1 MLEEN
6 VNSSKDVVLN
16 KLLKKF
22 RKPKSS
28 IGALMPLN
36 ALALAACGNSEED
49 KGISLSV
56 AENSESLVVG
66 SVVATGED
74 LAATTYSLSG
84 TDAESFTVSN
94 GGELSLKASAN
105 FEVKS
110 TYDVSVIAS
119 STSVDAKGVEVVTQ
133 ATREYN
139 VAVENKNDVATGS
152 VTIDGT
158 PSQDQVLKADTS
170 GITDEDGF
178 DTVAY
183 QWMRDG
189 VDIDGGT
196 KSELTLVHGD
206 VGTAISVKVSYED
219 KSGATESFTSVA
231 TTSVENTNDSPV
243 GVPTI
248 SGTLA
253 EKKVLTADASGISDA
268 DGLGEFSYQ
277 WNRDGVAI
285 DGATGTSYTLGELDV
300 GKSISVSVL
309 YTDGFGASEV
319 VKSAASAAIAKEN
332 DAPTGSL
339 VISGSAKEGETLILD
354 TSTIADTDGLGTF
367 NFTWL
372 KDGEAISGVTS
383 SSYSLTQG
391 DVGSVI
397 SASLSYV
404 DGSGLTETMTA
415 AATSAVENVNDAP
428 SGSLTITGSAEKG
441 SVLTLDSSSIGDEDG
456 LGAFTTVW
464 KSDGSVISGASDST
478 FTLTADQVGKA
489 ISAVISYT
497 DGQGTAETVTS
508 ASTSSVKDVIV
519 ESVGA
524 FSVTNSGTSASP
536 VLDFYLDASKD
547 PGGDGVGSFDVVLD
561 FTATEASYDSFSFA
575 SGLIG
580 NANDTDASAG
590 KITVGAIAFP
600 NFTNLSTPLFT
611 MNMTDL
617 DTSADFAIYISGV
630 SVDGTALDGTT
641 SLIA

>member
-1 MLEEN
+1 MEEN
-6 VNSSKDVVLN
+6 VNSAKDVVLN

-22 RKPKSS
+22 RTPKST

-36 ALALAACGNSEED
+36 ALALAACGNNDED
-49 KGISLSV
+49 KGINLSV
-56 AENSESLVVG
+56 AENSASLLVG

-74 LAATTYSLSG
+74 PAATTYSLSG
-84 TDAESFTVSN
+84 TDAESFTLSS

-110 TYDVSVIAS
+110 AFDVSVTAS
-119 STSVDAKGVEVVTQ
+119 STSVDAKGIEVVTQ
-133 ATREYN
+133 TTREYN
-139 VAVENKNDVATGS
+139 VSVENKNDVATGS
-152 VTIDGT
+152 VAIDGT
-158 PSQDQVLKADTS
+158 SKQDQVLKADTS

-189 VDIDGGT
+189 VNIDGGT
-196 KSELTLVHGD
+196 KSELTLAQGD

-231 TTSVENTNDSPV
+231 TSSVENTNDSPV

-253 EKKVLTADASGISDA
+253 EKKVLTVDASGISDA

-277 WNRDGVAI
+277 WSRDGVAI

-309 YTDGFGASEV
+309 YTDGFGESEV

-339 VISGSAKEGETLILD
+339 VISGSAKEGETLSLD

-372 KDGEAISGVTS
+372 KDGEAISGATS

-428 SGSLTITGSAEKG
+428 SGSLTISGSPEKG
-441 SVLTLDSSSIGDEDG
+441 SVLTLDSSSIDDEDG
-456 LGAFTTVW
+456 LGTFTTVW
-464 KSDGSVISGASDST
+464 NSDGSAISGASDST
-478 FTLTADQVGKA
+478 FTLTADEVGKA

-497 DGQGTAETVTS
+497 DGQGRPETVTS
-508 ASTSSVKDVIV
+508 ASTSPIKDVLV
-519 ESVGA
+519 EVLGG
-524 FSVTNSGTSASP
+524 FSYQKTGTDASP
-536 VLDFYLDASKD
+536 VLEFYIAEAAAPNGISTLDDIKMVFDPSKVEFVSLETG
-547 PGGDGVGSFDVVLD
+547 PGYNFGLTNTD
-561 FTATEASYDSFSFA
+561 EASDGIVNYGGF
-575 SGLIG
+575 
-580 NANDTDASAG
+580 
-590 KITVGAIAFP
+590 AFP
-600 NFTNLSTPLFT
+600 AVSTASPIFTLT
-611 MNMTDL
+611 MKDL
-617 DTSADFAIYISGV
+617 DPNAEFSIDVSGKAE
-630 SVDGTALDGTT
+630 STLLDG
-641 SLIA
+641 SVFVI